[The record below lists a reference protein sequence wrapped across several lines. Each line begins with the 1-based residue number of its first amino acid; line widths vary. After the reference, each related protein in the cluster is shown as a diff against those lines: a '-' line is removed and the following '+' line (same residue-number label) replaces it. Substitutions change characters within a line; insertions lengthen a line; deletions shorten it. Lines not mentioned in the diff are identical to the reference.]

1 MKAVIPLA
9 GLGTRLRPQTY
20 TRPKPLVN
28 LAGKPLLGH
37 ILERLEPLALEEVI
51 FITGYLGSQIEEYVR
66 TTYAFPA
73 RFVEQAEQR
82 GQSDA
87 IRLAAEWIAGP
98 TFVVFADTIFE
109 TDIGRLNRVESDG
122 LLYVKEVA
130 DPRRFGVAVL
140 DGPHIARLVEKPKE
154 PVSNLATVGLYY
166 FREGE
171 ALTSAIDEQ
180 VARGA
185 PRGNEYFIAD
195 AIQIMIDRGAKLETE
210 PMEVWLDCGTP
221 DALLDTNRYLLGAS
235 AEHAYT
241 FPESTI
247 VPPVY
252 IADGAKV
259 ENSIVGPHVS
269 LDAGGEVRGSIVRD
283 SILGKDCHI
292 QDATLSGSI
301 VGHDATVVGG
311 YSTLN
316 VGDSSYINMG
326 PGEEE

>member
-37 ILERLEPLALEEVI
+37 ILERLESLALEEVI

-66 TTYAFPA
+66 STYTFPA
-73 RFVEQAEQR
+73 RFVEQEEQR

-109 TDIGRLNRVESDG
+109 TDIGRLDRVESDG

-140 DGPHIARLVEKPKE
+140 DGPYIARLVEKPKE

-221 DALLDTNRYLLGAS
+221 DALLDTNRYLLGADGS
-235 AEHAYT
+235 RAYT
-241 FPESTI
+241 FPGSTI
-247 VPPVY
+247 VPPVF
-252 IADGAKV
+252 IGDGAAV

-301 VGHDATVVGG
+301 VGHNATVVGG

-326 PGEEE
+326 PGEEG